1 MCRIINLTKCLISGK
16 GNEDKRGQ
24 KIKDS
29 GPGHRSWLYVN
40 GHPVVCNRHMEVSAL
55 VSSINPSINQSN
67 DALEVATLQK
77 NLLWLLYD
85 EGHLS
90 KFPLALGNFKLLN
103 LLVQDLTYKLLF
115 SR

>member
-1 MCRIINLTKCLISGK
+1 
-16 GNEDKRGQ
+16 
-24 KIKDS
+24 
-29 GPGHRSWLYVN
+29 
-40 GHPVVCNRHMEVSAL
+40 MEVSAL

-90 KFPLALGNFKLLN
+90 KFPLALGN
-103 LLVQDLTYKLLF
+103 YKLEF
-115 SR
+115 VGTGFNI

>member
-1 MCRIINLTKCLISGK
+1 MYRLIVLIKCYILGK

-29 GPGHRSWLYVN
+29 GPGHGSWLYVN
-40 GHPVVCNRHMEVSAL
+40 GHPVICNRHMEVSAL
-55 VSSINPSINQSN
+55 VSSINPSINQSS

-90 KFPLALGNFKLLN
+90 KFPLALGNFNYFSRLMN
-103 LLVQDLTYKLLF
+103 NLTYKLLL
-115 SR
+115 R

>member
-1 MCRIINLTKCLISGK
+1 MYFIITLIQTIELTKYFITGK

-29 GPGHRSWLYVN
+29 GPVHGSWLYVN
-40 GHPVVCNRHMEVSAL
+40 GHPVICNRHLEVTAL
-55 VSSINPSINQSN
+55 VSSINPSINQSS

-90 KFPLALGNFKLLN
+90 KFPLALGSF
-103 LLVQDLTYKLLF
+103 YLF
-115 SR
+115 FL

>member
-1 MCRIINLTKCLISGK
+1 LIKYYILGK

-29 GPGHRSWLYVN
+29 GPGHGSWLYVN
-40 GHPVVCNRHMEVSAL
+40 GHPVICNRHMEVSAL
-55 VSSINPSINQSN
+55 VSSINPSINQSS

-90 KFPLALGNFKLLN
+90 KFPLALGNFNYLADK
-103 LLVQDLTYKLLF
+103 
-115 SR
+115 